1 MSASIAPGTP
11 ERFTSKAAFETIL
24 EHWAKARIDGPMQ
37 VVARFDEAAEQ
48 LITLGGIFQGVSF
61 TVVTFGGVKDR
72 VPLWL
77 LAVFFVPPV
86 ALVICAAK
94 VICTVPTK
102 MEAIDTYALLRRAAA
117 PEGLV
122 RI

>member
-1 MSASIAPGTP
+1 V
-11 ERFTSKAAFETIL
+11 FETVL

-37 VVARFDEAAEQ
+37 VVARFDEAAKQ
-48 LITLGGIFQGVSF
+48 LITLGGLFQGVFF
-61 TVVTFGGVKDR
+61 TVVTFGGVKDPI
-72 VPLWL
+72 PLWL
-77 LAVFFVPPV
+77 LAVFFVPLV
-86 ALVICAAK
+86 VLVICAAK

-102 MEAIDTYALLRRAAA
+102 MEAIDTHALLRRAAA